1 MKAPRGFAARRLSFR
16 SPIMTRLPTVTLILC
31 LAATPVLAQASA
43 QVRAGNLSGS
53 AQAGTAQAGASDRDD
68 DDSSASA
75 DRDRQVARGP
85 RTDDTRNC
93 DTRGVTVRSGNGSAS
108 SSASVTTSGGGSS
121 VVAGGGS
128 PGSRTEYFGCDA
140 PTQNR
145 SSR

>member
-1 MKAPRGFAARRLSFR
+1 
-16 SPIMTRLPTVTLILC
+16 MTRLTSLSLLLC

-53 AQAGTAQAGASDRDD
+53 AQAGTQVAPSGRSYEDSDR
-68 DDSSASA
+68 S

-85 RTDDTRNC
+85 RTDDTRDC
-93 DTRGVTVRSGNGSAS
+93 DTRGVTVRSGNGSSS
-108 SSASVTTSGGGSS
+108 SSASVSTSGGGSS

-145 SSR
+145 SNR

>member
-1 MKAPRGFAARRLSFR
+1 
-16 SPIMTRLPTVTLILC
+16 MTRLSTVTLLLC

-53 AQAGTAQAGASDRDD
+53 AQAGTTAIAPDRDAD
-68 DDSSASA
+68 NN

-93 DTRGVTVRSGNGSAS
+93 DRRGVTVRSANGSAS
-108 SSASVTTSGGGSS
+108 ASVSTSGGGSS

-128 PGSRTEYFGCDA
+128 PGSHTEYFGCDA

>member
-1 MKAPRGFAARRLSFR
+1 MIRFASLTF
-16 SPIMTRLPTVTLILC
+16 PLLLC
-31 LAATPVLAQASA
+31 VAATPVLAQASA

-53 AQAGTAQAGASDRDD
+53 AQAGGAQAGAPDRDYE
-68 DDSSASA
+68 DSSGRA

-93 DTRGVTVRSGNGSAS
+93 DTRGVTVRSGNGSS
-108 SSASVTTSGGGSS
+108 SASASVTTSGDGSS

-140 PTQNR
+140 PTQHRSNR
-145 SSR
+145 

>member
-1 MKAPRGFAARRLSFR
+1 MA
-16 SPIMTRLPTVTLILC
+16 RLPTFSLLLC

-53 AQAGTAQAGASDRDD
+53 AQAGAQAGIPDRTY
-68 DDSSASA
+68 DDSDSRS

-85 RTDDTRNC
+85 RTDDTRDC
-93 DTRGVTVRSGNGSAS
+93 DTRGVTVRSGNGSSS
-108 SSASVTTSGGGSS
+108 SSASVSTSGGGSS
-121 VVAGGGS
+121 TVAGGGS